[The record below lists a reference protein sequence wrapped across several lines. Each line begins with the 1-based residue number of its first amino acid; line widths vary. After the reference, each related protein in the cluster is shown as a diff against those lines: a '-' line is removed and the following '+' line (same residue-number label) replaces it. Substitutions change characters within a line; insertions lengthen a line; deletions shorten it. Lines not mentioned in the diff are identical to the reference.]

1 MPPNT
6 SSSDNGDTDDT
17 KAAEQGPDARALVD
31 RLAEEFGADPGVLCE
46 VGALYENARAR
57 TPDIFVPAPAG
68 IAAALAG
75 FDAVGDPQSVY
86 NALAEWA
93 LDAEAEPI
101 ERMRRDC
108 LRFQD
113 AMTRG
118 ALRLYADEPERCTAS
133 LNALQ
138 RFIFLQIALLASLAV
153 RSQTE
158 GGVVRTLPT
167 PDYAA
172 FMEIFRTTI
181 EAHKAEGKTLG
192 LLVLNVGRIEQVDRL
207 LGLQKGE
214 AFMLRVTRRMREG
227 VLRKHDLLGRISR
240 NELACLLPR
249 IAGEGVAILDAN
261 KILDAL
267 QAPIPLGDRTFA
279 VDAAI
284 GAALYPDHGT
294 DQQTLVRNGKLA
306 ASVAREETER
316 IALYD
321 SAQGASEE
329 HVIQLETRLRH
340 ALELGTL
347 AVKFAPQLDLASGR
361 LAGFECV
368 LAWTDEELGEVS
380 PARAQVAAEAAGLSR
395 ELTWWLYNNALRL
408 GAELAQGGIDLP
420 LSLTATASVLAQ
432 ADFAEFIDR
441 ALDTWKVDAAR
452 VLIEI
457 DETALGGDVEPLKTT
472 LAQLKARG
480 VRLAIG
486 GFGTTSFSLVNLS
499 QLPLDEAKIGA
510 AFAADMLQTPVHAK
524 IIRSLVHLAKDLE
537 LGIMA
542 EGVDDAAT
550 AEALAKLGCTRI
562 QGAHVG
568 CALSVPELLDCGLT
582 AQGPVTLPLTPRR

>member
-1 MPPNT
+1 
-6 SSSDNGDTDDT
+6 
-17 KAAEQGPDARALVD
+17 
-31 RLAEEFGADPGVLCE
+31 
-46 VGALYENARAR
+46 
-57 TPDIFVPAPAG
+57 
-68 IAAALAG
+68 
-75 FDAVGDPQSVY
+75 
-86 NALAEWA
+86 
-93 LDAEAEPI
+93 
-101 ERMRRDC
+101 
-108 LRFQD
+108 
-113 AMTRG
+113 
-118 ALRLYADEPERCTAS
+118 
-133 LNALQ
+133 
-138 RFIFLQIALLASLAV
+138 
-153 RSQTE
+153 
-158 GGVVRTLPT
+158 
-167 PDYAA
+167 
-172 FMEIFRTTI
+172 
-181 EAHKAEGKTLG
+181 
-192 LLVLNVGRIEQVDRL
+192 
-207 LGLQKGE
+207 
-214 AFMLRVTRRMREG
+214 
-227 VLRKHDLLGRISR
+227 
-240 NELACLLPR
+240 
-249 IAGEGVAILDAN
+249 
-261 KILDAL
+261 L

-306 ASVAREETER
+306 ASVAREEMER
-316 IALYD
+316 VALYN

-329 HVIQLETRLRH
+329 HVVELETRLRH
-340 ALELGTL
+340 ALEQGAL
-347 AVKFAPQLDLASGR
+347 AVKFAPQLDLATGR

-408 GAELAQGGIDLP
+408 AGELAQAGIDLP
-420 LSLTATASVLAQ
+420 LGLTATASVLAQ
-432 ADFAEFIDR
+432 TDFAEFIDR
-441 ALDTWKVDAAR
+441 ALDTWKVDPAR

-457 DETALGGDVEPLKTT
+457 DETALAGDVEPLKTT

-486 GFGTTSFSLVNLS
+486 GFGTTSFSLANLS

-524 IIRSLVHLAKDLE
+524 IIRSLVHLAQDLG

-568 CALSVPELLDCGLT
+568 CALSAPELLNCGIT
-582 AQGPVTLPLTPRR
+582 ANGPLTLPLQPRS